1 MIYIAQYSQTPA
13 CRTITRPASPLEWGF
28 DWSWIV
34 RARGSVIVT
43 VYDDDDYSYYYYYYD
58 DYYEDLY

>member
-1 MIYIAQYSQTPA
+1 MIYTAQCSQTPA

-34 RARGSVIVT
+34 RARGSLMVT
-43 VYDDDDYSYYYYYYD
+43 DYDDDYYYDYYD
-58 DYYEDLY
+58 DY